1 MASFSNDG
9 RRTEMTTTRPRTDRR
24 LGLWLA
30 TRIPCA
36 ILAAAALASCKTTE
50 TTDTVPYA
58 YDYRER
64 HPIRLQEGVRTVE
77 IFVGRR
83 RAGLMSAQRRNVE
96 GFAHEWHREASGGI
110 EIRVPYATDN
120 ERASRDTVSEIE
132 GILIASGVP
141 RTGIVARPA
150 HPATR
155 AELMPIVL
163 SYPRIAAVAGP
174 CGHWPN
180 DLGPG
185 AGIGY
190 DTNEPYWNLGCSMQ
204 RNLAAMV
211 EDPSD
216 LVQPRAETPVY
227 TARRSVVLDHYR
239 KGEDPSTQY
248 HDVDKAKISDVG
260 K

>member
-1 MASFSNDG
+1 
-9 RRTEMTTTRPRTDRR
+9 
-24 LGLWLA
+24 LLA

>member
-1 MASFSNDG
+1 
-9 RRTEMTTTRPRTDRR
+9 MTITQRPRTDRR
-24 LGLWLA
+24 LKPWLA
-30 TRIPCA
+30 TRIACA

-64 HPIRLQEGVRTVE
+64 HPIRLQEGVRTVA

-83 RAGLMSAQRRNVE
+83 RAGLTEAQRRNVE
-96 GFAHEWHREASGGI
+96 GFAHEWHREAAGGI
-110 EIRVPYATDN
+110 EIRVPFGTDN
-120 ERASRDTVSEIE
+120 EHAARGTVSEIE
-132 GILIASGVP
+132 GILLAAGVP
-141 RTGIVARPA
+141 RNGIVTRPA
-150 HPATR
+150 HPA
-155 AELMPIVL
+155 APYELMPIVL
-163 SYPRIAAVAGP
+163 AYPRIAAVAGP

-185 AGIGY
+185 AGIEY
-190 DTNEPYWNLGCSMQ
+190 DTNQPYWNLGCSMQ

-216 LVQPRAETPVY
+216 LVQPRAETPPSA
-227 TARRSVVLDHYR
+227 ARRSVVLDHYR
-239 KGEDPSTQY
+239 KGEDTTTQY
-248 HDVDKAKISDVG
+248 HDVEKAKISDVG

>member
-1 MASFSNDG
+1 
-9 RRTEMTTTRPRTDRR
+9 MTITQRLRTDRR
-24 LGLWLA
+24 LKPWLA
-30 TRIPCA
+30 TRIACA

-64 HPIRLQEGVRTVE
+64 HPIRLQEGVRTVQ

-83 RAGLMSAQRRNVE
+83 RAGLTEAQRRNVE
-96 GFAHEWHREASGGI
+96 GFAHEWHREAAGGI
-110 EIRVPYATDN
+110 EIRVPFGTDN
-120 ERASRDTVSEIE
+120 EHAARGTVSEIE
-132 GILIASGVP
+132 GILLAAGVP
-141 RTGIVARPA
+141 RNGIVTRPT
-150 HPATR
+150 HPA
-155 AELMPIVL
+155 APYELMPIVL
-163 SYPRIAAVAGP
+163 AYPRIAAVAGP

-185 AGIGY
+185 AGIEY
-190 DTNEPYWNLGCSMQ
+190 DTNQPYWNLGCSMQ

-216 LVQPRAETPVY
+216 LVQPRAETPPSA
-227 TARRSVVLDHYR
+227 ARRSVVLDHYR
-239 KGEDPSTQY
+239 KGVDTTTQY
-248 HDVDKAKISDVG
+248 LDVEKAKISDVG